1 MAAGPPRY
9 NEPLA
14 SSGEKKLDDDDGLLR
29 VATIR
34 NNACIPAAEQGRR
47 RKVER
52 SESGVAREREKEREE
67 NEAVLS
73 SSHFGCPGRSIQRTG
88 RAARQ
93 AGANGTQLNDWY
105 QREPPVALAGMSRA
119 RWRWCARHG

>member
-14 SSGEKKLDDDDGLLR
+14 SSGEKKLDDDGLLR

-52 SESGVAREREKEREE
+52 SESGVARERRRRTRPFFRAATLVARAAAFSER
-67 NEAVLS
+67 
-73 SSHFGCPGRSIQRTG
+73 GGRPGRQGLMDAIKRLVSKRTAG
-88 RAARQ
+88 RARGNV
-93 AGANGTQLNDWY
+93 AG
-105 QREPPVALAGMSRA
+105 
-119 RWRWCARHG
+119 

>member
-14 SSGEKKLDDDDGLLR
+14 SSGEKKLDDDGLLR

-52 SESGVAREREKEREE
+52 SESGVAREREREGGER
-67 NEAVLS
+67 
-73 SSHFGCPGRSIQRTG
+73 GRSFEQPLWLPG
-88 RAARQ
+88 PQ
-93 AGANGTQLNDWY
+93 HSANG
-105 QREPPVALAGMSRA
+105 EGGPAGR
-119 RWRWCARHG
+119 G